1 MQTGLSRCRADAV
14 RSRPSKAALVL
25 LAASLLGP
33 LAGCSA
39 KSPQIPPRP
48 ALPAVSFVP
57 PCDPQASIGMTEQ
70 GVAQLRARDEAWRS
84 YVEVLESM
92 IRGER

>member
-1 MQTGLSRCRADAV
+1 MQTGPSRSRADAV
-14 RSRPSKAALVL
+14 RRRPRSATLAL
-25 LAASLLGP
+25 AGASLLGT
-33 LAGCSA
+33 LAGCA
-39 KSPQIPPRP
+39 AQRPHIPPRP

-84 YVEVLESM
+84 YVEVLEQM

>member
-33 LAGCSA
+33 LVGCSA
-39 KSPQIPPRP
+39 TPPPIPPRP
-48 ALPAVSFVP
+48 ALPAVPFVP

>member
-1 MQTGLSRCRADAV
+1 MQTGLSRSRADAV
-14 RSRPSKAALVL
+14 PSRPSHAALALV
-25 LAASLLGP
+25 AASLLGT

-39 KSPQIPPRP
+39 QRPQIPPRP

-70 GVAQLRARDEAWRS
+70 GVSQLRARDEAWRS
-84 YVEVLESM
+84 YVEVLESI